1 MNYLNGSD
9 TSDPVGPL
17 PGQVVMGYAGGWTP
31 HEWTHDQWEFQTAE
45 FLLPIWVGNA
55 IYNPIASAWSLLAWL
70 GAYKVLPGSAYV
82 LDAEGSTNV
91 DSGWVNAFAD
101 VTAEHHYGCHVYAS
115 VNTIFSLPPRAGYIV
130 ADWTG
135 KRHMYEHPFVSGT
148 QWADEGTIDR
158 DVFVPQMHLWR
169 NPYVGH

>member
-9 TSDPVGPL
+9 ASDPVGAL

-31 HEWTHDQWEFQTAE
+31 HAWTSGQWAAQDAE

-55 IYNPIASAWSLLAWL
+55 VNSPRGVASLLLEWL
-70 GAYKVLPGSAYV
+70 HDYQVPPGSAYV
-82 LDAEGSTNV
+82 LDAEQSTGV
-91 DSGWVNAFAD
+91 DSAWVNAFAD
-101 VTAEHHYGCHVYAS
+101 VTAEEHYGCHVYAS
-115 VNTIFSLPPRAGYIV
+115 VDTIFTLPPRSGYIV

-169 NPYVGH
+169 NHYVGH